1 MPVIETLIDAHSP
14 DFVRNREA
22 LLASL
27 QQLHLLEQNLL
38 SKALEAKP
46 KFDNAG
52 NCCRVNASTCCWTL
66 ARRSWTGQPGR
77 LQTP

>member
-27 QQLHLLEQNLL
+27 QQLRLLELNLL
-38 SKALEAKP
+38 SKA
-46 KFDNAG
+46 AG
-52 NCCRVNASTCCWTL
+52 SQAQVR
-66 ARRSWTGQPGR
+66 
-77 LQTP
+77 QTRAIAAA